1 MNKSLSSALV
11 SALTTVSL
19 TASSAHAQNTFDDH
33 EQLFNTLQEAGVTV
47 AINPELH
54 CVGDKDGVYYPY
66 ASLLVICQDN
76 LVTYGKQEPW
86 TDNDFDTLRH
96 EAHHV
101 VQDCAADSL
110 GDGILS
116 TLFPEDELIEFLAN
130 SSATLDQLKD
140 LYATLH
146 KQGMSDLK
154 IQQEMEAY
162 VVAYDVPASSISNK
176 IREFCF

>member
-1 MNKSLSSALV
+1 MNKFLSASLV

-47 AINPELH
+47 VINPELH

-76 LVTYGKQEPW
+76 LVTYGKQELW

-101 VQDCAADSL
+101 VQDCAANSL
-110 GDGILS
+110 GDDILS

-130 SSATLDQLKD
+130 SSATTEQLKD
-140 LYATLH
+140 LYTTLY
-146 KQGMSDLK
+146 KQGLSDLK
-154 IQQEMEAY
+154 IQQELEAY
-162 VVAYDVPASSISNK
+162 VVSYDVPASSISNK

>member
-1 MNKSLSSALV
+1 MNNFFSSALV
-11 SALTTVSL
+11 SALATVSL

-33 EQLFNTLQEAGVTV
+33 EQLFNTLQDVGVTV
-47 AINPELH
+47 AINSELH

-76 LVTYGKQEPW
+76 MVTYGKQEPW

-101 VQDCAADSL
+101 VQDCAANSL

-116 TLFPEDELIEFLAN
+116 TLFPEDELIEFFK
-130 SSATLDQLKD
+130 SSNVTTEQLKD
-140 LYATLH
+140 LYATLQE
-146 KQGMSDLK
+146 QGMSDLK

-162 VVAYDVPASSISNK
+162 VVAYDVSASSISNK

>member
-1 MNKSLSSALV
+1 MNKFLSSALV
-11 SALTTVSL
+11 SALATVSL

-33 EQLFNTLQEAGVTV
+33 EQLFNTLKDAGVTV
-47 AINPELH
+47 AINSELH
-54 CVGDKDGVYYPY
+54 CDGDKDGVYYPY
-66 ASLLVICQDN
+66 AGLLVICQDN
-76 LVTYGKQEPW
+76 MVTPGKQEPW
-86 TDNDFDTLRH
+86 TANDFDTLRH

-101 VQDCAADSL
+101 VQDCAANSL
-110 GDGILS
+110 GDGVLS

-130 SSATLDQLKD
+130 SSATMEQLKD

-146 KQGMSDLK
+146 KQGLSDLK